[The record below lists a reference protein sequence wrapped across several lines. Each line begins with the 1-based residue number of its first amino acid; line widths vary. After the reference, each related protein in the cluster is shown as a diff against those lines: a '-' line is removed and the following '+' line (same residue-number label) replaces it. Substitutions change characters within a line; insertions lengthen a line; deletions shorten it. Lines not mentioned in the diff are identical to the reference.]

1 MRIRNG
7 FKETF
12 FVALSNDDIIIGMD
26 FRGQVLKWM
35 WKMNFFG
42 LKKKNRAPHPH
53 QELPRVLQFQSWKTL
68 FSLSSS
74 SASYAVYQAV

>member
-35 WKMNFFG
+35 WKMIFFG
-42 LKKKNRAPHPH
+42 LKKKKKNRAHPH
-53 QELPRVLQFQSWKTL
+53 QELPRVLQFQN
-68 FSLSSS
+68 
-74 SASYAVYQAV
+74 